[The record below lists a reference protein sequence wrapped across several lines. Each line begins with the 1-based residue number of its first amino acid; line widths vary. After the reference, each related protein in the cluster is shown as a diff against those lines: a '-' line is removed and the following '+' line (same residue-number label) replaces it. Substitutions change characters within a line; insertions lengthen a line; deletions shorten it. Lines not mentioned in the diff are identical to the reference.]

1 MKPCLAADITI
12 GYCSRHVDVAQVTTC
27 SSCISFQKR
36 RKVGKSLVSSN
47 VLLIIPHNEDN
58 MQLYHGF
65 LTGKYLNYIYPLE
78 IDLQTFLLKP
88 ASALNQNRLKSNYA
102 RC

>member
-65 LTGKYLNYIYPLE
+65 LTVFYSLRKLMENCFKKGEKVSKSIWLLFLE
-78 IDLQTFLLKP
+78 T
-88 ASALNQNRLKSNYA
+88 A
-102 RC
+102 